1 MKKQCC
7 CSFTL
12 AGVNL
17 TEFGLSIPSP
27 FAVLQVNNS
36 EQGSYTSWDLQLTI
50 GGSSSLKMNVAA
62 FEALIYSG
70 AQSKGYTN
78 ASGIPVS
85 FMFGWL
91 ANDGSVESY
100 MSYQGWTISY
110 SVNTSGQFLVYRLT
124 GYASQAVKAS
134 MPVLNIPAVCGY
146 VQPSAVVEGI
156 AKAIKADSYYEL
168 DIDHSDAPTLV
179 QHNSMTTSFTSYVK
193 GERNGKDDYDSF
205 PGLLPLSKTYNA
217 TREAAG
223 LKPRSGKLS
232 TILNHVVTKPIS
244 EFLVKSI
251 VDSTPQ
257 CSSFLFW
264 MDEPTMTKPG
274 IIHYKSASS
283 VLASRNTSALTYG
296 TSDSNILTLSGSYD
310 GVAYNMSDMNF
321 ATVGFTLDDTGNTI
335 INDTTVVNSWSS
347 SLADVYQTA
356 NIINDINALATQ
368 FSGEFT
374 VTVAGST
381 KGYTLAEPVSL
392 VVMSGNTLSPISGIY
407 SIMSVSHSIGA
418 TFVTTLKLQRLSISS
433 ANQTA
438 AGMGIYRS
446 GSSKGRVSSF
456 HTTPNIKSPGKVD
469 FGYVYPTWQD
479 IQMV

>member
-1 MKKQCC
+1 
-7 CSFTL
+7 
-12 AGVNL
+12 
-17 TEFGLSIPSP
+17 
-27 FAVLQVNNS
+27 
-36 EQGSYTSWDLQLTI
+36 
-50 GGSSSLKMNVAA
+50 
-62 FEALIYSG
+62 
-70 AQSKGYTN
+70 
-78 ASGIPVS
+78 
-85 FMFGWL
+85 
-91 ANDGSVESY
+91 
-100 MSYQGWTISY
+100 
-110 SVNTSGQFLVYRLT
+110 
-124 GYASQAVKAS
+124 
-134 MPVLNIPAVCGY
+134 
-146 VQPSAVVEGI
+146 
-156 AKAIKADSYYEL
+156 
-168 DIDHSDAPTLV
+168 
-179 QHNSMTTSFTSYVK
+179 
-193 GERNGKDDYDSF
+193 
-205 PGLLPLSKTYNA
+205 
-217 TREAAG
+217 
-223 LKPRSGKLS
+223 
-232 TILNHVVTKPIS
+232 
-244 EFLVKSI
+244 
-251 VDSTPQ
+251 
-257 CSSFLFW
+257 
-264 MDEPTMTKPG
+264 MTKPG

-283 VLASRNTSALTYG
+283 VLANRNTSALTYG